1 MPRRRCANILTL
13 AGVLTLFV
21 AGNVGAQTTTG
32 TNPDLKSLAWGR
44 QYTNWF
50 YDGQADSLRAH
61 FGPAMTGALS
71 EEALLKFRDQIAVQ
85 AGTEGDVIKEEVV
98 QKDSVLTYERDV
110 HFSNA
115 GETVI
120 MVTWSI
126 GPDRK
131 ILGFYVKPKP
141 S

>member
-1 MPRRRCANILTL
+1 MS
-13 AGVLTLFV
+13 G
-21 AGNVGAQTTTG
+21 
-32 TNPDLKSLAWGR
+32 
-44 QYTNWF
+44 
-50 YDGQADSLRAH
+50 
-61 FGPAMTGALS
+61 
-71 EEALLKFRDQIAVQ
+71 EALRRFRDQSSVQ
-85 AGTEGDVIKEEVV
+85 AGNEGDVIKEEVV